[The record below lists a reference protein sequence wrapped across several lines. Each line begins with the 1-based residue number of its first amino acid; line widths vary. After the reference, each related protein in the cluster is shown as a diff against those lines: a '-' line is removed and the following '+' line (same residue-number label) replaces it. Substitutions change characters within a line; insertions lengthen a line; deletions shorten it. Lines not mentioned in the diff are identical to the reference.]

1 MQAPVTVFTPIP
13 STGLAGSSG
22 EKQLWGGGEEVRL
35 CDSAAGQG
43 SLGQGQEISRS
54 SQEEALVG
62 GREMQ
67 LIMKQVCSVRAPFLP
82 ALFPRNVRGK
92 TSGGRGWM

>member
-1 MQAPVTVFTPIP
+1 MTVFTPIP

-22 EKQLWGGGEEVRL
+22 EKQLWSGGEEVRL

-82 ALFPRNVRGK
+82 ALFPRNVGGK